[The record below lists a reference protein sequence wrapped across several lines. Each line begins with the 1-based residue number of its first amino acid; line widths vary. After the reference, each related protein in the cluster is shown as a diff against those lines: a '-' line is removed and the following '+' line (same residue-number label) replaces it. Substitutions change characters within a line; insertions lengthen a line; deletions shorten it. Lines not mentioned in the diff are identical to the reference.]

1 MAVSVIHPATTSTL
15 FEHVLRSLLPQFSG
29 TVWKD
34 TSGVHASIS
43 TYRDPVFATVTV
55 ALRVDLPG
63 PGQVDVLTAKNSL
76 SDLLLS
82 AGGEE
87 QVALALA
94 EALRHCCKLLAPRL
108 YEHDPR
114 RGVMATTNRPELE
127 VNLLFDPPG
136 QSPPTFNVGQV
147 CAVCGENFVSM
158 FGAQGHTLAVWGGG
172 NLGFLHVE
180 CCEDVGVSP
189 RP

>member
-1 MAVSVIHPATTSTL
+1 MAASVIHPATTSTL

-55 ALRVDLPG
+55 ALHVYLPG

-94 EALRHCCKLLAPRL
+94 EAIRHCCKILAPRL
-108 YEHDPR
+108 YEYDPR